1 MSEKKKILV
10 TGATG
15 AQGGS
20 VADFLLKS
28 GNYSVRAF
36 TRNAG
41 SDKAKTLSAKGIE
54 VVEGSMDDV
63 NSLTDAMKD
72 CYGVFGVTSFWE
84 HFNKEFDQGKNLLD
98 AVSKSNISHFIFST
112 LPGAKKISNGKYI
125 APHLDL
131 KSDLEDYAKSLD
143 LKATYLHA
151 AFYYEN
157 FLSFFPPQKADDG
170 SYSFGFPQSN
180 NLRAIS
186 VEDLGGIVLQ
196 IFEHPEE
203 FIGRTVFAAGESLT
217 PAEYAAV
224 MSDVLNKKVN
234 FNFIPQEVFA
244 GFGFP
249 GADDLA
255 AMFAFQQEYLP
266 PPHKD
271 ADECRKIYP
280 ELKTFRQWMEGN
292 MDKFGFLS

>member
-41 SDKAKTLSAKGIE
+41 SDKAKTLTDNGIE

-63 NSLTDAMKD
+63 NSLTDAMKE

-84 HFNKEFDQGKNLLD
+84 HFNKEFDQGKNLVD

-112 LPGAKKISNGKYI
+112 LPGAKKISKGKYI

-131 KSDLEDYAKSLD
+131 KGELEDYAKSLN

-203 FIGRTVFAAGESLT
+203 FIGRTVFAAGDSLT

-255 AMFAFQQEYLP
+255 AMFSFQQEFLP

-280 ELKTFRQWMEGN
+280 GLKTFRQWMEGN
-292 MDKFGFLS
+292 KDKFEFMS

>member
-20 VADFLLKS
+20 VADFLLRS
-28 GNYSVRAF
+28 GKYSVRAF
-36 TRNAG
+36 TRNAD
-41 SDKAKTLSAKGIE
+41 SDKAQALSAAGAEIA
-54 VVEGSMDDV
+54 EGSMDDV
-63 NSLTDAMKD
+63 NSMKDAMKG
-72 CYGVFGVTSFWE
+72 CYGVFGLTSFWE
-84 HFNKEFDQGKNLLD
+84 HFNKEYDQGKNLVD
-98 AVSKSNISHFIFST
+98 AVSKSNIEHFVFST
-112 LPGAKKISNGKYI
+112 LPSAKKISKGKYV

-131 KSDLEDYAKSLD
+131 KGELEDYAKSLN

-157 FLSFFPPQKADDG
+157 FLSFFPPQKAEDG

-203 FIGRTVFAAGESLT
+203 FIGRTVFAAGDSLT

-224 MSDVLNKKVN
+224 MTDVLNKKVN

-255 AMFAFQQEYLP
+255 AMFSFQQEFLP

-280 ELKTFRQWMEGN
+280 GLKTFRQWMEDN
-292 MDKFGFLS
+292 KDKFEFMS

>member
-20 VADFLLKS
+20 VTDYLLKS

-36 TRNAG
+36 TRNAD
-41 SDKAKTLSAKGIE
+41 SDKAKSLAAKGIE

-63 NSLTDAMKD
+63 NSLSDAMKN

-84 HFNKEFDQGKNLLD
+84 HFNKEFDQGKNLVD
-98 AVSKSNISHFIFST
+98 AVSKSNISHFVFSA
-112 LPGAKKISNGKYI
+112 LPSAKKISKGKYI

-131 KSDLEDYAKSLD
+131 KGELEDYAKSLN

-170 SYSFGFPQSN
+170 SFSFGFPQSN

-203 FIGRTVFAAGESLT
+203 FIGRTVFAAGDSLT
-217 PAEYAAV
+217 PDEYAAV
-224 MSDVLNKKVN
+224 MSDVLYKKVN

-255 AMFAFQQEYLP
+255 AMFAFQQEFLP
-266 PPHKD
+266 PPHTD

-280 ELKTFRQWMEGN
+280 ELRTFRQWMEGN
-292 MDKFGFLS
+292 KDKFGFLS